1 MFKEKINNIVS
12 LNGFK
17 KNLKHLVSIISCS
30 ILCCVSNVSS
40 AYDIDVNTNSEK
52 NFFFEKGIVSLINDQ
67 NIQYVSSEM
76 CMEATAYSPDESGS
90 ITASGHNLYDII
102 GWGVASNDFP
112 IGTQLW
118 IECPSA
124 PWINGTYTVLDTGG
138 MGYGVIDIAMNN
150 MDECYEFG
158 RRTIYVTVL

>member
-1 MFKEKINNIVS
+1 MFKEKFNNIIGLS
-12 LNGFK
+12 GFK
-17 KNLKHLVSIISCS
+17 TKLKHLVSIVSCS
-30 ILCCVSNVSS
+30 MLCCIPSTSS
-40 AYDIDVNTNSEK
+40 AYVVDTDIKETVNIENGIQSLNTNY
-52 NFFFEKGIVSLINDQ
+52 NV
-67 NIQYVSSEM
+67 QYISYEM
-76 CMEATAYSPDESGS
+76 CMEATAYSPDEGGS
-90 ITASGHNLYDII
+90 ITASGHSLYDVI

-124 PWINGTYTVLDTGG
+124 PWINGTYTVLDTGA

-158 RRTIYVTVL
+158 RRTIYVSVL

>member
-1 MFKEKINNIVS
+1 MFKEKFNNIVN
-12 LNGFK
+12 LNNLK
-17 KNLKHLVSIISCS
+17 KNLKYLASIVSCS
-30 ILCCVSNVSS
+30 IFCYIPNISS
-40 AYDIDVNTNSEK
+40 AHVINTNL
-52 NFFFEKGIVSLINDQ
+52 NVADDIPSLANTLS
-67 NIQYVSSEM
+67 IQYVSSEI
-76 CMEATAYSPDESGS
+76 CMEATAYSPDEGGS
-90 ITASGHNLYDII
+90 YTASGHNLYDVI

-138 MGYGVIDIAMNN
+138 MGYGIIDIAMNN
-150 MDECYEFG
+150 IDECYEFG

>member
-1 MFKEKINNIVS
+1 MFKEKFNNIVKSSS
-12 LNGFK
+12 LKKHFK
-17 KNLKHLVSIISCS
+17 RLIGIIGCS
-30 ILCCVSNVSS
+30 MLCCIPNVSS
-40 AYDIDVNTNSEK
+40 AHVITTNIDVTNEIPSLANT
-52 NFFFEKGIVSLINDQ
+52 LA
-67 NIQYVSSEM
+67 IQYVSSEM
-76 CMEATAYSPDESGS
+76 CMEATAYSPDESES

-138 MGYGVIDIAMNN
+138 MGLGIIDIAMNN